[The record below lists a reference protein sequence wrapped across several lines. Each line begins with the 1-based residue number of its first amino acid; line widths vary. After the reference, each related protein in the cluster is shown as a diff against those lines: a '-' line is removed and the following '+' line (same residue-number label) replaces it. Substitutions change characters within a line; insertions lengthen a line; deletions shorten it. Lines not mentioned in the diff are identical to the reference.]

1 MQVADNTKE
10 KLVLELTNFNL
21 KNFFWLRKRNHV
33 RLKNLVIY
41 KL

>member
-10 KLVLELTNFNL
+10 KLIFELTNFKFL
-21 KNFFWLRKRNHV
+21 KFFDWEKNHV
-33 RLKNLVIY
+33 RLKNLVIC